1 MFNRYGWS
9 HALNKKYRTQ
19 LRASVIARTI
29 RVSALALVLSSGLA
43 IGQDNGEERV
53 NPVYLADAPIA
64 IETTERAL
72 ALSAQ
77 GSYAEAARTLSQ
89 LIIEHGDRLT
99 PDPLTPGVM
108 IPVRLRISTMLMD
121 DPELL
126 RAYQR
131 INTAKAL
138 RLLQSGAFEETS
150 RSYWL
155 TNAGCIGSLNH
166 AQMLIESGQIASGLR
181 VLDRLSAHPD
191 AISNAPRAMELAR
204 LAARATRSEK
214 VTRVLERW
222 SSLSGEDI
230 GQIKPFRGPTESND
244 AWTSMRSSPIDPNA
258 KTLRLDGIVQRPIA
272 SARLTPP
279 STNEDLLSEDD
290 RGNSG
295 AVIKPKP
302 WTMPVVR
309 GDTLITNDGVT
320 ISCFDR
326 FTLRPR
332 WRLTTTTTDN
342 EEQDRTS
349 KGIRSRIARTIED
362 LSSVSITNDVV
373 YAAAGLARTG
383 GRTGDNRLLA
393 IDIESGAVLNE
404 TTLDQLDPKLVGATI
419 RGSVIVDGD
428 TLIVAARKNLR
439 RERLVA
445 LSLVGIDRRTFKK
458 LWTRDIGSAGSL
470 PFQQIGQ
477 ISHSGMLDEG
487 VLYWTD
493 IMGLVCA
500 VESSTGQTLWARAE
514 PTTDVYTRYE
524 REPWTVSTPIVMG
537 DSVFILDVAGQMIS
551 KLDKATGEVLASTRA
566 ISNGDGLYLLEMND
580 GLACVGRTAIS
591 LHSVDQ
597 FASTKPRLMTPT
609 GDGRSV
615 IQGRVIASGESLI
628 VPMETGLIVLDSTR
642 TGVRESIDL
651 ERSGIA
657 VALDGQILI
666 ADENLVSSFLSW
678 DIARLILS
686 SRVDELNDVHAA
698 ITLSDLAYRSDHHE
712 EILPAIDRAISM
724 LRKTLPGSESRSI
737 QEARDRL
744 FTITLDM
751 VGLPN
756 DLNSKSA
763 EQEASP
769 MVSDS
774 IRSQLL
780 KRAGTIARSTE
791 QTLAHQMTS
800 GAWAIAQGKIND
812 AVGIYHGILQDP
824 ALAAGMWQGGGL
836 AIRAE
841 IESTHQLNEI
851 VDEYGRGAC
860 DMFDALAALELEELN
875 AHNTEIPDAQDYE
888 ELARRFPW
896 APTSPVA
903 WARAASGW
911 TDSSNAPAAVRA
923 ARAGFDSIERLS
935 EHGIAMEQGVLDSLG
950 SVLISGLLDSQRRT
964 EASRIASKLARTYP
978 TITITMNGQ
987 PIDASALSV
996 GLSSGLPAPQL
1007 GERFV
1012 SEQSPS
1018 MLAGYPVKSPIRSE
1032 YDSVVMFAPQLAQAR
1047 MVRFTNQTPEVLW
1060 TRQSQDAVPPMVVVH
1075 NDYQTVLMWSPTNED
1090 SEGGM
1095 IESIDTMTG
1104 ESRWKVEGIGGKLI
1118 EKSVRRPDDSARI
1131 DGQFIAPTE
1140 GVVRLEQIMNV
1151 CDGSVLVLA
1160 DRIGRGMGIDIL
1172 TGQVLW
1178 SEDLPINRVH
1188 DLDSASGVLGITG
1201 MWYVDHNAD
1210 TGEVAMRSPRIA
1222 SIDIRTGQTIQ
1233 LLHQQTST
1241 PRWIRVAP
1249 SGNLIVGTSQRV
1261 LSVSTRGGILD
1272 WVIRNDGLI
1281 NTNAGWIADDTLIV
1295 LDEFVGL
1302 WMIGLHDG
1310 KLPSNPTDTAG
1321 RILER
1326 GWVDLKTR
1334 AERIVVSGSGGLGI
1348 YDPSGQ
1354 TLGLDPDLGTY
1365 PYVDTAWGSDRV
1377 VMVQRASSD
1386 DNLTMQVPISLI
1398 DLENARL
1405 LDSVELTL
1413 PAQIQRQPTS
1423 AQAATGVVV
1432 VGFGEVSVV
1441 LKTE

>member
-1 MFNRYGWS
+1 M
-9 HALNKKYRTQ
+9 
-19 LRASVIARTI
+19 
-29 RVSALALVLSSGLA
+29 LSSGLA
-43 IGQDNGEERV
+43 CGQSDDEEERV

-64 IETTERAL
+64 IETIERAM

-77 GSYAEAARTLSQ
+77 GSFAEAARTLSQ
-89 LIIEHGDRLT
+89 LIVEHGDRLT
-99 PDPLTPGVM
+99 PNASVPGVM
-108 IPVRLRISTMLMD
+108 IPVRQRINALLMD

-131 INTAKAL
+131 INDAKAHRIL
-138 RLLQSGAFEETS
+138 ESGAFEEAA

-166 AQMLIESGQIASGLR
+166 AQMLIESGQIGSGLR
-181 VLDRLSAHPD
+181 VLDRLTAHPN
-191 AISNAPRAMELAR
+191 AIQNASRAMELAR
-204 LAARATRSEK
+204 LAWRASQSERAS
-214 VTRVLERW
+214 RVLDQW
-222 SSLSGEDI
+222 SSLSREPI
-230 GQIKPFRGPTESND
+230 GSLDPLRGPIDRDD
-244 AWTSMRSSPIDPNA
+244 AWTSMRSSPIDPDA
-258 KTLRLDGIVQRPIA
+258 ETLRLDGIVQRPIA

-290 RGNSG
+290 RVNSG
-295 AVIKPKP
+295 AIIKPKP
-302 WTMPVVR
+302 WTMPVVK

-332 WRLTTTTTDN
+332 WRLSTTTTDT

-349 KGIRSRIARTIED
+349 RGIRSRIARTIED
-362 LSSVSITNDVV
+362 LSSVTITDDVV

-393 IDIESGAVLNE
+393 LDLESGGVLNQ
-404 TTLDQLDPKLVGATI
+404 TTLDELDPNLVGATI

-445 LSLVGIDRRTFKK
+445 LSLVGIDRRSFKK

-514 PTTDVYTRYE
+514 PSTDVYTRYE
-524 REPWTVSTPIVMG
+524 REPWTVSTPIVIG
-537 DSVFILDVAGQMIS
+537 DAVFILDVGGQMIS
-551 KLDKATGEVLASTRA
+551 KLDKETGEVLASTRA
-566 ISNGDGLYLLEMND
+566 LSNGDGLYLLEMND
-580 GLACVGRTAIS
+580 GLVCVGRNAIS
-591 LHSVDQ
+591 LHSVEQ
-597 FASTKPRLMTPT
+597 FATSKPKLMTPT

-615 IQGRVIASGESLI
+615 IQGRVVASGESLI
-628 VPMETGLIVLDSTR
+628 VPMETGLVVLDTTR

-666 ADENLVSSFLSW
+666 ADENHVSSFLSW
-678 DIARLILS
+678 DIARLMLS
-686 SRVDELNDVHAA
+686 SRIDELGDVHAA

-712 EILPAIDRAISM
+712 EIIPAIDRAISM
-724 LRKTLPGSESRSI
+724 LRKTIPASEQRTI

-744 FTITLDM
+744 FSITLDM

-756 DLNSKSA
+756 DLNSTSA
-763 EQEASP
+763 DQEASP
-769 MVSDS
+769 IVSDA
-774 IRSQLL
+774 IRALLL
-780 KRAGTIARSTE
+780 KRAGTIARSSE

-800 GAWAIAQGKIND
+800 GAWAIAQGNIND
-812 AVGIYHGILQDP
+812 AVGIYHGILQDQ

-860 DMFDALAALELEELN
+860 DMFDALAAMELSDLN
-875 AHNTEIPDAQDYE
+875 SQGTMDVDAQDYE

-896 APTSPVA
+896 APTSPIA
-903 WARAASGW
+903 WERAAAGW
-911 TDSSNAPAAVRA
+911 SDASNAPAAVRA
-923 ARAGFDSIERLS
+923 ARAGFDSIERLNDQ
-935 EHGIAMEQGVLDSLG
+935 GIVIEQRTLDSLG
-950 SVLISGLLDSQRRT
+950 SVLISGLLDSQRRS
-964 EASRIASKLARTYP
+964 EASRLATKLARTYP

-1007 GERFV
+1007 GEHFV
-1012 SEQSPS
+1012 AEQSPS
-1018 MLAGYPVKSPIRSE
+1018 MIAGYPVKSPIRSE

-1060 TRQSQDAVPPMVVVH
+1060 TRQSQNAEAPMVVVH

-1090 SEGGM
+1090 SESGM

-1104 ESRWKVEGIGGKLI
+1104 ESRWKIEGIGAKLL

-1131 DGQFIAPTE
+1131 DGQFVAPTE

-1151 CDGSVLVLA
+1151 CDGSVLVLV

-1261 LSVSTRGGILD
+1261 LSVSTRGGTLD

-1310 KLPSNPTDTAG
+1310 KLPDNPTDTSG

-1334 AERIVVSGSGGLGI
+1334 DERLVVAGSGGLGI
-1348 YDPSGQ
+1348 FDPSGR

-1365 PYVDTAWGSDRV
+1365 PYVDTAWGASKV
-1377 VMVQRASSD
+1377 AMVQRASSE
-1386 DNLTMQVPISLI
+1386 DNLTMQVPITLM

-1405 LDSVELTL
+1405 LDSIELSL

-1432 VGFGEVSVV
+1432 IGFGEVSIV